1 MNTQIYSI
9 VSHVWQTCSFWS
21 IYWFIANLIKNY
33 KKFYFKWRYLKD
45 NSREVILIM
54 ILIEHLFVHLDT
66 NLFIKSDVQYSLFLS
81 NLLVFSYRRR
91 KVGSYKIKDQIW
103 DIILC
108 KVSDFY
114 SQYVNRTSVYLS
126 VCLFQY
132 LFPNSSDVVQT
143 QLRKNCEGRFYF
155 VQALG

>member
-108 KVSDFY
+108 KVSDLTV
-114 SQYVNRTSVYLS
+114 SMWIGPLSICLS
-126 VCLFQY
+126 VCFSICSLTPQMWFKRSCAKIVKEDFT
-132 LFPNSSDVVQT
+132 LS
-143 QLRKNCEGRFYF
+143 RH
-155 VQALG
+155 